1 MKKLID
7 ELEKQPKDIPSWYS
21 EYSEQWIF
29 DKGVE
34 YATNIVRAHNPWHE
48 VTELPERE
56 DDLST
61 YSICVLVRTG
71 DREPPSVAYYS
82 YERKKWQWDYD
93 FTAIPTHWAYLP
105 EA

>member
-7 ELEKQPKDIPSWYS
+7 ELEAMARKLFRNPNANDDTCKG
-21 EYSEQWIF
+21 F
-29 DKGVE
+29 DH
-34 YATNIVRAHNPWHE
+34 ALQIVRAHNPWHD

-93 FTAIPTHWAYLP
+93 FSATPTHWAYLP
-105 EA
+105 EVKP